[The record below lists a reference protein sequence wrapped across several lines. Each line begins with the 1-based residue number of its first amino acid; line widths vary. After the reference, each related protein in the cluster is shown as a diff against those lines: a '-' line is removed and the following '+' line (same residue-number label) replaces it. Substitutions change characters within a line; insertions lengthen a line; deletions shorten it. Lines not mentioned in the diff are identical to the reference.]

1 MSFQISPGVNVS
13 EIDLTTIIPAVGTTV
28 GAIAGPFAWGPAFK
42 PMLIDSELTLLSTF
56 GKPDN
61 GCANNWF
68 SASNFLAY
76 GSAMQIVRVVKQ
88 GSTISVVPANGDGT
102 GRGATAQIEVDDSG
116 TITSVSP
123 IQIGELYQSA
133 PTVIVLGDGSGA
145 VIHANLGSGGTADK
159 VVSYTIVEGGS
170 GYIVGHKNATAIGK
184 GVLIPNQDAYLNNF
198 SFGDSNLGVFA
209 AKYPGILGNSLA
221 VSMADEDSFA
231 SWAYKLE
238 FGGAPNTSSAV
249 ATGGGQKDEIHV
261 VVIDALGFWTGTPD
275 TVLERFAFLSKCPD
289 AKYEDGSTMYYP
301 EVLNRKSKYIWW
313 MDHPTATELGIDTP
327 LANWGGDKTTNF
339 DTMATKLAVN
349 TVTGDFIVG
358 ETVAD
363 ATGAVV
369 SSGQGATLGTVVIGS
384 GGVLT
389 IPVSVQGSGYLVPP
403 HVVISGDGSGA
414 LAVANLGSG
423 GTADKVV
430 SITVTAPGTG
440 YTNATAAITSG
451 SGATAGSI
459 TFNTGVI
466 TVIPV
471 SSGGSNYTSVPT
483 VGISGDGSGATAHAV
498 LGSGGTAGQ
507 VVSIVVD
514 NGGTGYTN
522 ATATITAVGTGATAG
537 SVTFNTGK
545 ILSVPVSN
553 GGTGYVTPPTIV
565 ISGNG
570 SGATGTAVMNGQILQ
585 SVTIT
590 NAGTGYTTAS
600 AVATAVGSGA
610 TAAVTVNANGRII
623 ALTPTNLGTG
633 YTVAPLV
640 SVTGPGTGA
649 QIQATLDGSGHVS
662 GYTVI
667 NGGSGYNTISAKV
680 ISWADSILE
689 ISPIY
694 GEFQVTQV
702 VKGLSSGAVATVTDL
717 EGGSLFVEL
726 SGGIDANEHLVD
738 GEFINGLDLFKSG
751 EDIDISLMVTG
762 DASANV
768 QQYAV
773 SDIAE
778 FRKDCVAFLSPPKD
792 LVVDNAGNEAADI
805 VVWRDSLPSSS
816 YAVADSGWK
825 YQYDKYSDIYRWVPL
840 NGDVAGLCVRTDTQ
854 RDPWWSPAGYNRG
867 LIQNV
872 VRLAW
877 NPRKAYRDVLY
888 QAGVNPVISDP
899 GQGTLLFGDKTMLAK
914 PSAFD
919 RINVRRLFV
928 VIEKAIATA
937 SKFTLFEFNDQFTR
951 AQFVNMVEP
960 YLREVMG
967 RRGIFDFRVVC
978 DETNNSPEVIDS
990 NQFVGDIY
998 IKPARSINFIQLN
1011 FVAVRTGVDF
1021 SEIVG
1026 KF

>member
-1 MSFQISPGVNVS
+1 MSFQISPGVNVT

-42 PMLIDSELTLLSTF
+42 PTLIDSELTLLSTF

-76 GSAMQIVRVVKQ
+76 GSAMQVVRVVKQ
-88 GSTISVVPANGDGT
+88 GSTISVIPADGDGT
-102 GRGATAQIEVDDSG
+102 GRGATAQIEVDDNG
-116 TITSVSP
+116 TITAVHP
-123 IQIGELYQSA
+123 IQLGEFYQA
-133 PTVIVLGDGSGA
+133 PPTVIVLGVGTAA
-145 VIHANLGSGGTADK
+145 VITANLGSGGTADK
-159 VVSYTIVEGGS
+159 VVSYTVVAGGS
-170 GYIVGHKNATAIGK
+170 GYVVGHKNATAIGK
-184 GVLIPNQDAYLNNF
+184 GVLIPNHDAYLNNF

-209 AKYPGILGNSLA
+209 AKYPGTLGNSIA
-221 VSMADEDSFA
+221 VSMADQDSFA
-231 SWAYKLE
+231 AWAYKLE
-238 FGGAPNTSSAV
+238 FPGAPNTSAV
-249 ATGGGQKDEIHV
+249 VANGGGSKDEIHV
-261 VVIDALGFWTGTPD
+261 VVIDSLGFWTGTPD

-301 EVLNRKSKYIWW
+301 EVLNRKSKYVWW
-313 MDHPTATELGIDTP
+313 MDHPTASELGLDTP
-327 LANWGGDKTTNF
+327 LANWGGDKHTDF
-339 DTMATKLAVN
+339 DTMAQKIALN
-349 TVTGDFIVG
+349 NVTGDFIVG

-369 SSGQGATLGTVVIGS
+369 SSGSGAILGTVVIGA
-384 GGVLT
+384 GGILT
-389 IPVSVQGSGYLVPP
+389 IPVSAQGSGYLVPP
-403 HVVISGDGSGA
+403 NVLISGDGTGA
-414 LAVANLGSG
+414 IAVANLGTG
-423 GTADKVV
+423 GNATKVV

-440 YTNATAAITSG
+440 YTSATATISSG
-451 SGATAGSI
+451 SGATAGTI
-459 TFNTGVI
+459 TIGGGAV

-471 SSGGSNYTSVPT
+471 SSGGSDYTSVPT
-483 VGISGDGSGATAHAV
+483 VSISGDGTGATAHAV
-498 LGSGGTAGQ
+498 LGTGPTAGQ
-507 VVSIVVD
+507 VVSVVVD
-514 NGGTGYTN
+514 SGGSGYTS
-522 ATATITAVGTGATAG
+522 ATATIDAVGTGATAG
-537 SVTFNTGK
+537 TITYNTGK
-545 ILSVPVSN
+545 IISIPVSN
-553 GGTGYVTPPTIV
+553 GGTGYVTAPTVV

-570 SGATGTAVMNGQILQ
+570 SSATATAVLSGSTVSSITVTNGG
-585 SVTIT
+585 S
-590 NAGTGYTTAS
+590 GYTTAS
-600 AVATAVGSGA
+600 AVANAVGSGA

-623 ALTPTNLGTG
+623 ALTPTNLGNG
-633 YTVAPLV
+633 YTFAPNV
-640 SVTGPGTGA
+640 TITGPGTGA
-649 QIQATLDGSGHVS
+649 LIQANLDNAGHVS

-680 ISWADSILE
+680 LSWADSVLE

-694 GEFQVTQV
+694 GEFSLTQV
-702 VKGLSSGAVATVTDL
+702 IKGLSSGADGTVTDK
-717 EGGSLFVEL
+717 EGGSLFIEL
-726 SGGIDANEHLVD
+726 AGGIDANEQLVD
-738 GEFINGLDLFKSG
+738 GEFMTGLDMFKSG
-751 EDIDISLMVTG
+751 EDIDISLLVTA
-762 DASANV
+762 DANADV
-768 QQYAV
+768 QQYAISV
-773 SDIAE
+773 IAE
-778 FRKDCVAFLSPPKD
+778 FRKDCVAFVSPPKD

-805 VVWRDSLPSSS
+805 VVWRDQLPSSS

-919 RINVRRLFV
+919 RINVRRLFI

-967 RRGIFDFRVVC
+967 RRGIYDFRVVC
-978 DETNNSPEVIDS
+978 DETNNTPEIIDS

-1011 FVAVRTGVDF
+1011 FIAVRTGVDF